1 MLRHRGHEGEAVEIR
16 HHQIKND
23 DVVLDQPHL
32 DHCFHSIRGFF
43 DAIALALQ
51 DHPDQMSDSVVIL
64 YNKDPV
70 TLRQGSL
77 LLCRPAVCASKK
89 WSDIKTKVLFR
100 K

>member
-1 MLRHRGHEGEAVEIR
+1 
-16 HHQIKND
+16 
-23 DVVLDQPHL
+23 
-32 DHCFHSIRGFF
+32 
-43 DAIALALQ
+43 
-51 DHPDQMSDSVVIL
+51 MSNSVVIL